1 MEPTEPTEVSESNP
15 FVDCLNEDESEREFL
30 QAKPTCFIIIG
41 KPGVGKSTLAKRL
54 SQTWKSI
61 LIDDTELIN
70 HHITTQTDH
79 GLKFLE
85 ILHGGKSIPEEM
97 VTEIILEKLKSP
109 EVEHYGYVLSSLPS
123 TSEEYLKIPEQ
134 IEMIKNLNL
143 VPDFIIN
150 IKCPDYDLSRR
161 LSGQRQ
167 HPETGKVY
175 QKEQWD
181 PVKKD
186 RKRRKRVGEEE
197 GEEEEE
203 EEEEENV
210 QAAEEGEE
218 GQFQKDM
225 HSQLVTRPED
235 FPDNTLKRIA
245 LYKDTMLR
253 PLEDYMADHDLQ
265 YLFELDGNK
274 SPTELYVSVMS
285 RLETMAVRS
294 AAVPIR
300 LLQLEE
306 EELPEEIDNEELL
319 RTLSSSKMVAPGY
332 RWRRS
337 RWGRACPVALKQGNV
352 IMGKPEF
359 SVGFLD
365 KIYVLSSQEALQSFM
380 VNPRPYLLPPMPRA
394 PCKVAVIG
402 PPSSGKTTLCRLLAG
417 KYSAKVID
425 METLVQPVVAE
436 ERKLILA
443 KVREEAV
450 ASAIEYVKIRV
461 QQEVLNRD
469 GEDTTKA
476 APDEEREF
484 NGNGFEPG
492 LPASPTEKNMEVDSA
507 SLPVEVEEA
516 APVMSEGQP
525 ETTTA
530 SSSEKGANEVL
541 EVTAEHPEVQ
551 ALVSEAVKKSEQ
563 NPITLSPE
571 VYVDIL
577 EKHIKQRQLDTENQ
591 TARGWVLDNFPR
603 NRDQL
608 IFMQEREI
616 IPDMFICIRDSEE
629 DGKHLLTR
637 IYESHK
643 EEINS
648 AVLERFQKE
657 QRLKERK
664 ALQELQESGV
674 ELEQPRLEA
683 VLEEPEAAETP
694 DNSQLNTF
702 QNTQDTQSQ
711 LEEDTL
717 HTSSE
722 QTPKV
727 IQEMKGITLPSVWEK
742 GFPEGPEME
751 LFREQMKL
759 FVQDW
764 EAMETSI
771 TPSSICLLEIAGKTP
786 ESLLSEAVYDME
798 KPFKYIAWE
807 LSGVDLDEEEEDA
820 QAVAETEEAE
830 ELGEE
835 EVGEEETRL
844 PKRQLGDTKHFCAV
858 SLKEKNVLIPCTDE
872 CAAKYREKAY
882 YFSSPEAREKFLLRP
897 EMYVSHTKLLQAP
910 PLRVFLLG
918 ARGSGKTTQ
927 GRWLASKLGIF
938 HIQFREQLQ
947 EMIIKKTRK
956 RILLADEVEPEEE
969 TPEDVEALLA
979 AEGQN
984 ELPETQTAGSG
995 KESPVGM
1002 PVEVTLTDEE
1012 EAIKSYLSDGN
1023 PLPQEILDMILPQ
1036 WWEEE
1041 PFRSTGFILEG
1052 FPQNPE
1058 EVQYL
1063 AEQSFFSDAAVI
1075 MTLEVTDIVQRLLP
1089 PRLARWR
1096 EKRDRKME
1104 LQRRVREIKN
1114 KMREEGIAKRR
1125 GELLAEQAEKQA
1137 AKRAKQD
1144 EEGGSEGEMEEEEEE
1159 EDEIEALLLEEFP
1172 QEDEEDAEEEQEF
1185 NAVERLEVEIGE
1197 RFETD
1202 TTNLQKLQDLLSDLH
1217 IPQISINAGRKSRIV
1232 HFQLFERLKSL
1243 VENREGLFEKCYPL
1257 SFTQARKLLRLSYKF
1272 SSAFGCWDPVR
1283 LGEGDVIQP
1292 IQGPNNPTYPV
1303 LYHQFIYFF
1312 ASKDSR
1318 NKFMLNPI
1326 KYLRQP
1332 KPKPSLPIKIAV
1344 VGPPKSGKST
1354 VAKMFANEY
1363 GLQQLSVGEAMRLVL
1378 SSQKQTE
1385 LAFQMNKYLTKG
1397 QTVPDEL
1404 AIQCVEVALMD
1415 LVCSTRGFVL
1425 DGYPM
1430 TKKQADLMEARSII
1444 PVRVLELQVDTKEV
1458 LRRGLMDKI
1467 NTVRSYPLHDSPQIL
1482 TIRNSIYK
1490 REVEAVRQYYQ
1501 QHYQNWVVID
1511 GHRSKWWVWNK
1522 MLEESR
1528 MSVKHIQNYL
1538 ERIRQGKA
1546 ARIDRLCITPQELQS
1561 RLGEFGHYCPVS
1573 LAKHRE
1579 LVDCAVS
1586 ASLEF
1591 AAEFRGHYYKMASK
1605 ECLEIFLETPEQ
1617 FVIPLAPHPLPPPHM
1632 LPKKL
1637 TAAEVKAKFPRQA
1650 EMRGY
1655 CPVSYLDGKQRYEAL
1670 VPGNIEHSVEY
1681 RGKIF
1686 IFEDEEK
1693 LQKFMRLPETYWN
1706 QTLPNKLPPKKEPV
1720 LLTSLPLLG
1729 YLEQGTATTVIKAL
1743 TAVGCLKPK
1752 YPFLSVRKSALLYV
1766 ACHLKAY
1773 NPRNSDYIRKK
1784 YKKKLEK
1791 FEESCELIPYLGSQ
1805 MTQRYKEPQERPIDF
1820 DHKLHTFLALK
1831 GTEPTSTWIL

>member
-1 MEPTEPTEVSESNP
+1 MEPKEPTEVSESNP

-123 TSEEYLKIPEQ
+123 MSEEYLKIPEQ

-186 RKRRKRVGEEE
+186 RKRRKRAGEEE

-274 SPTELYVSVMS
+274 SPSELYVSVMS

-436 ERKLILA
+436 ERELMLA
-443 KVREEAV
+443 KVQEEAV

-469 GEDTTKA
+469 
-476 APDEEREF
+476 
-484 NGNGFEPG
+484 
-492 LPASPTEKNMEVDSA
+492 
-507 SLPVEVEEA
+507 
-516 APVMSEGQP
+516 
-525 ETTTA
+525 
-530 SSSEKGANEVL
+530 

-563 NPITLSPE
+563 NPIKLSPE

-577 EKHIKQRQLDTENQ
+577 EKHIKQIQLDTENQ

-616 IPDMFICIRDSEE
+616 IPDMFICIRDSVE

-648 AVLERFQKE
+648 AVLERLQKE
-657 QRLKERK
+657 QRLKELK
-664 ALQELQESGV
+664 ALFLS
-674 ELEQPRLEA
+674 A
-683 VLEEPEAAETP
+683 AAETP
-694 DNSQLNTF
+694 DKSQLDTF

-711 LEEDTL
+711 MEEDTL

-722 QTPKV
+722 ETPKV

-751 LFREQMKL
+751 LFRQQMKL
-759 FVQDW
+759 FVQEW

-771 TPSSICLLEIAGKTP
+771 TTSSICLLEIAGKTP

-835 EVGEEETRL
+835 EEGEEETRL

-882 YFSSPEAREKFLLRP
+882 YFSSLEAREKFLLRP
-897 EMYVSHTKLLQAP
+897 EMYISHTKLLQAP

-984 ELPETQTAGSG
+984 ELPETQTVGSG
-995 KESPVGM
+995 KDSPVGM

-1114 KMREEGIAKRR
+1114 KMRKEGIAKRR
-1125 GELLAEQAEKQA
+1125 AELLAEQAEKQA

-1144 EEGGSEGEMEEEEEE
+1144 EEGGSEGELEEEEEE

-1172 QEDEEDAEEEQEF
+1172 QEDEEEAEEEQEV

-1202 TTNLQKLQDLLSDLH
+1202 TTNLQKVQDLLSDLH
-1217 IPQISINAGRKSRIV
+1217 IAQISINAGRKSRIV
-1232 HFQLFERLKSL
+1232 QFQLYERLKPL

-1292 IQGPNNPTYPV
+1292 IQGPSNPTYPV
-1303 LYHQFIYFF
+1303 LFRQFIYFF

-1354 VAKMFANEY
+1354 VAKMFAKEY

-1397 QTVPDEL
+1397 QTVADEL

-1490 REVEAVRQYYQ
+1490 REVEAVRQYYR

-1573 LAKHRE
+1573 LALHRE

-1605 ECLEIFLETPEQ
+1605 ECLEMFLETPEQ

-1650 EMRGY
+1650 EMQGY

-1670 VPGNIEHSVEY
+1670 VPGSIEHSVEY

-1766 ACHLKAY
+1766 ACHLKG
-1773 NPRNSDYIRKK
+1773 
-1784 YKKKLEK
+1784 L
-1791 FEESCELIPYLGSQ
+1791 
-1805 MTQRYKEPQERPIDF
+1805 
-1820 DHKLHTFLALK
+1820 
-1831 GTEPTSTWIL
+1831 